1 MLRSLPLVALVLL
14 LAAPAAAQLSFG
26 SPTHDFGEIEEGV
39 QARHTFVLSNEGTAP
54 LTIRSV
60 RPSCGCTAPTFTTE
74 AIAPGETGEIV
85 VVFDSEGRPGPFRK
99 SIYVSADAGGELVEQ
114 TLYITGRVEQET
126 LAAGVPQG
134 NVLFDADAFDFGT
147 VEGSRSVTHVF
158 KMQHTGQRPIR
169 ITEVRV
175 QPEGLDVAVPTT
187 PVFAGDLVDIR
198 ATVPAE
204 AVAGPFD
211 YAIVLVTDD
220 EAQPAKSLRLT
231 GVGVTSATQ

>member
-1 MLRSLPLVALVLL
+1 MTRSLPLVALFLL

-26 SPTHDFGEIEEGV
+26 TTTHDFGEIAEGV
-39 QARHTFVLSNEGTAP
+39 EVRHAFVLTNEGEAP
-54 LTIRSV
+54 LTLRSV
-60 RPSCGCTAPTFTTE
+60 RPSCGCTTPSFTTE
-74 AIAPGETGEIV
+74 AIAPGGTGEV
-85 VVFDSEGRPGPFRK
+85 VVAFDSEGRPGPFRK
-99 SIYVSADAGGELVEQ
+99 SIYVSADAGGEPVEQ
-114 TLYITGRVEQET
+114 TLYITGRVEHET
-126 LAAGVPQG
+126 LTTGVPQG

-147 VEGSRSVTHVF
+147 VAAGRPVTRVF

-169 ITEVRV
+169 ITEVRA
-175 QPEGLDVAVPTT
+175 QPEGLDVAVPTA

-220 EAQPAKSLRLT
+220 EAQPTKSLRLT
-231 GVGVTSATQ
+231 GVGMTSATQ